1 MNPATLGFV
10 RALGTVAVVAVLS
23 YLGDAAHLNG
33 IVSESVAAIIAALA
47 LGLEHSIEEKT
58 GNGLFGAVKVRK

>member
-10 RALGTVAVVAVLS
+10 RALGTVALVAVLS
-23 YLGDAAHLNG
+23 YLGDAAHLSG
-33 IVSESVAAIIAALA
+33 IVSDSLATVIAALA
-47 LGLEHSIEEKT
+47 LGLEHSIESQT